1 MTRQWLEAARAEL
14 GGRTS
19 ISMLAVKYGFSS
31 SGHFARRFRAAYG
44 MTSTEWRSRLRNPPL
59 P

>member
-1 MTRQWLEAARAEL
+1 
-14 GGRTS
+14 
-19 ISMLAVKYGFSS
+19 MLAVKYGFSS